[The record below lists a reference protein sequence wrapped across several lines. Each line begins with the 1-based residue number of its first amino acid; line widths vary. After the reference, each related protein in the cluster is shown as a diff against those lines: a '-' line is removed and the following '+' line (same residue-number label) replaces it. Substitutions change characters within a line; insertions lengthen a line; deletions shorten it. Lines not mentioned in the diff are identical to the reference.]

1 MEDVHEITVSI
12 GDVTLEA
19 DAITF
24 DKELMDPEPHQRA
37 HGITPGKT
45 QISVELKNAQL
56 VHGTSRGQLLDEL
69 NSTGHNE
76 CSEK

>member
-12 GDVTLEA
+12 GNATVEA
-19 DAITF
+19 DAITV
-24 DKELMDPEPHQRA
+24 DKELVNPELHKRA
-37 HGITPGKT
+37 HGITPSKT

-56 VHGTSRGQLLDEL
+56 AHGTSRGQLLDEL
-69 NSTGHNE
+69 SSTGHNE